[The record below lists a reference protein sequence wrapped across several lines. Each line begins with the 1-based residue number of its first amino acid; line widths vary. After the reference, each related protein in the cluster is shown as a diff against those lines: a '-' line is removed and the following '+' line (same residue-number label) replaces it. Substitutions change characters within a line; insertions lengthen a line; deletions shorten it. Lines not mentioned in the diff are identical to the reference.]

1 MDLSLDDFE
10 GLPAFRKR
18 EESSKDIKKIL
29 ANTVL
34 SSSSLSK
41 SLKKLDAIGRN
52 MLPSDRNTVKG
63 EQSFNSTR
71 NSLKEKISLR
81 ERTSSQF

>member
-1 MDLSLDDFE
+1 MDDFE

-52 MLPSDRNTVKG
+52 MLPSDRNIVKG
-63 EQSFNSTR
+63 ENSFNSTR

-81 ERTSSQF
+81 ERASSQF